1 MVIAAENQNYLSD
14 SGHLF
19 YGFKAYLLDSDSDL
33 YQIVFNNFIR
43 NSRNTD
49 VIV

>member
-33 YQIVFNNFIR
+33 YQIVLNNLR